1 MIKPQRWLGHNTT
14 IDNVYKL
21 SEESGDDEHG
31 KTVITVKELAPLLDT
46 TPGVIYRMVKKGEM
60 PYRKIGRKTVFS
72 LERIKKWLE
81 GEDENN
87 VNLRQHVKGN

>member
-1 MIKPQRWLGHNTT
+1 ME
-14 IDNVYKL
+14 KL
-21 SEESGDDEHG
+21 I
-31 KTVITVKELAPLLDT
+31 VTVKELAPLLDT
-46 TPGVIYRMVKKGEM
+46 TPGVIYRMVKKGGI

>member
-1 MIKPQRWLGHNTT
+1 M
-14 IDNVYKL
+14 
-21 SEESGDDEHG
+21 
-31 KTVITVKELAPLLDT
+31 KELAPLLNT
-46 TPGVIYRMVKKGEM
+46 TPGVIYRMVKKGEI
-60 PYRKIGRKTVFS
+60 PCRKIGRKTVFS

>member
-1 MIKPQRWLGHNTT
+1 ME
-14 IDNVYKL
+14 KL
-21 SEESGDDEHG
+21 
-31 KTVITVKELAPLLDT
+31 IATVKELAPLLDT
-46 TPGVIYRMVKKGEM
+46 TPGVIYRMVKKGEI

>member
-1 MIKPQRWLGHNTT
+1 
-14 IDNVYKL
+14 
-21 SEESGDDEHG
+21 
-31 KTVITVKELAPLLDT
+31 
-46 TPGVIYRMVKKGEM
+46 MVKKGGI

>member
-1 MIKPQRWLGHNTT
+1 ME
-14 IDNVYKL
+14 KL
-21 SEESGDDEHG
+21 I
-31 KTVITVKELAPLLDT
+31 VTVKELAPLLDT

-87 VNLRQHVKGN
+87 VNLRQHVRGN

>member
-1 MIKPQRWLGHNTT
+1 MEK
-14 IDNVYKL
+14 V
-21 SEESGDDEHG
+21 
-31 KTVITVKELAPLLDT
+31 TVKELAPLLDT
-46 TPGVIYRMVKKGEM
+46 APGVIYRMVKKGEI

-87 VNLRQHVKGN
+87 VNLRQHVRGN